1 VGALSSREREVAGLV
16 ASGMTNK
23 DGAASLYLS
32 QKTIE
37 SRLARIYDK
46 LDVHSRAAL
55 TAVIARHGG

>member
-1 VGALSSREREVAGLV
+1 
-16 ASGMTNK
+16 MTNK

-55 TAVIARHGG
+55 TAVISRHGG